1 MTKDKAR
8 GAPGRFLS
16 ALSRCFSAA
25 RLYERDHPSRQ
36 EARDEAHRQLASLLE
51 GESRAVFS
59 FLRDKVVFNDI
70 LLPGMQGWEW
80 GRRLSDAGFQRM
92 EFSPGLP
99 AEEFD
104 RFTDRLAA
112 VFGPSPGFSDDA
124 DGEGADDVA
133 ARESRPLD
141 PEDDSP
147 FPHVAYG
154 TVGLKAP
161 RDPDEEPMDLGEETE
176 ALAWV
181 HEMAEEK
188 GEIPVGEVLMIVRSL
203 NMAMHSARELLTPFL
218 KLKATDQYTASHCI
232 NVSILSMSL
241 AEELGWASARVR
253 GIGASGLLHD
263 VGKMK
268 IPSDVLNK
276 PGKLTPRER
285 EIIELHPVH
294 GGKILMESG
303 PDMAMPATV
312 AYEHHMGY
320 RGGGYPQTAYDRLPM
335 SVSRLV
341 QVCDFYDALRARR
354 QYRSPLPS
362 ERVVSI
368 LQEEAGRQL
377 DPEFVEAFVNM
388 IRRWDPSKTLRE
400 NRPGGPDPDDRVGGA
415 HVDDPEDAAPFT

>member
-1 MTKDKAR
+1 MTKDEAR

-36 EARDEAHRQLASLLE
+36 EARDEAHHELETLLE

-70 LLPGMQGWEW
+70 LLPGMQDWEW

-92 EFSPGLP
+92 EFSPGLG
-99 AEEFD
+99 ADELG

-112 VFGPSPGFSDDA
+112 VFGPSPRSREDA
-124 DGEGADDVA
+124 DGEGAADVA
-133 ARESRPLD
+133 ARETQPLD
-141 PEDDSP
+141 PEDDTA

-161 RDPDEEPMDLGEETE
+161 RDPDEAPMDLGEETE

-181 HEMAEEK
+181 HEMAK
-188 GEIPVGEVLMIVRSL
+188 DRGEIPVGEVLMIVRSL

-241 AEELGWASARVR
+241 AEELGWTSARVR

-263 VGKMK
+263 VGKMR
-268 IPSDVLNK
+268 IPTDVLNK

-320 RGGGYPQTAYDRLPM
+320 RGGGYPQSAYDRLPM

-362 ERVVSI
+362 EKVVSI

-377 DPEFVEAFVNM
+377 DPEFVEAFVHM
-388 IRRWDPSKTLRE
+388 IRRWDPSKTLHE
-400 NRPGGPDPDDRVGGA
+400 HRPEGPAPA
-415 HVDDPEDAAPFT
+415 DAAPYT

>member
-1 MTKDKAR
+1 MTKDETR

-36 EARDEAHRQLASLLE
+36 EARDEAHGELESLLE

-80 GRRLSDAGFQRM
+80 GRRLSDAGFQRV
-92 EFSPGLP
+92 EFSPGLG
-99 AEEFD
+99 ADEFG
-104 RFTDRLAA
+104 RFTDRLAS
-112 VFGPSPGFSDDA
+112 VFGPSPRSREDA
-124 DGEGADDVA
+124 DGEGAGDA
-133 ARESRPLD
+133 AVRETRALD
-141 PEDDSP
+141 PDDDTP

-161 RDPDEEPMDLGEETE
+161 RNPDEAPMNLGEETE

-181 HEMAEEK
+181 HEMAEQR

-218 KLKATDQYTASHCI
+218 ELKATDQYTASHCI

-241 AEELGWASARVR
+241 AEELGWTSARVR

-268 IPSDVLNK
+268 IPTDVLNK

-294 GGKILMESG
+294 GARVLMESG

-320 RGGGYPQTAYDRLPM
+320 REGGYPKTAYDRRPM

-362 ERVVSI
+362 EKVVSI
-368 LQEEAGRQL
+368 LQEEAGRRL
-377 DPEFVEAFVNM
+377 DPEFVEAFVHM
-388 IRRWDPSKTLRE
+388 IRRWDPSKTLHE
-400 NRPGGPDPDDRVGGA
+400 NRPDDRVGGA
-415 HVDDPEDAAPFT
+415 HADDPTDDAPFT